1 MCFTKNIDFNKFS
14 VYPITEVLD
23 EDMVVVKI
31 LYKRPINTFFFKKY
45 NYYSPCQNY
54 KYIKGKLNISPL
66 GIIIFKRFDYTVE
79 INEGFHSF
87 CSEKDAQ
94 NSYLI
99 RNFEAVL
106 CKCIIPKGSTIS
118 SNGSEIVSNQI
129 IFIEELK

>member
-14 VYPITEVLD
+14 VHPITEVLN
-23 EDMVVVKI
+23 EDIIVVKI
-31 LYKRPINTFFFKKY
+31 LYKRPINIFFFKKY

-66 GIIIFKRFDYTVE
+66 EITIFKRFDYT
-79 INEGFHSF
+79 ININKGFHSF

-106 CKCIIPKGSTIS
+106 CKCIIPKGSTIVY
-118 SNGSEIVSNQI
+118 NDSEIVSNQI

>member
-14 VYPITEVLD
+14 VYPITEVLN
-23 EDMVVVKI
+23 EDIIVIKI
-31 LYKRPINTFFFKKY
+31 LYKRPINIFFFKKY
-45 NYYSPCQNY
+45 NYYSPCQKY

-66 GIIIFKRFDYTVE
+66 EITIFKRFDYT
-79 INEGFHSF
+79 INISKGFHSF

>member
-14 VYPITEVLD
+14 VYPITEVLN
-23 EDMVVVKI
+23 EDIIVVKI
-31 LYKRPINTFFFKKY
+31 LYKRPINIFFFNKY

-66 GIIIFKRFDYTVE
+66 EITIFKRFDYT
-79 INEGFHSF
+79 ININKGFHSF

>member
-23 EDMVVVKI
+23 KDIIVVKI

-66 GIIIFKRFDYTVE
+66 EITIFKKFDYT
-79 INEGFHSF
+79 ININKGFHSF

>member
-14 VYPITEVLD
+14 VYPITEVLN
-23 EDMVVVKI
+23 EDIIVVKI
-31 LYKRPINTFFFKKY
+31 LYKRPINIFFFKKY
-45 NYYSPCQNY
+45 NYYSPCQKY

-66 GIIIFKRFDYTVE
+66 EITIFKRFDYTIS
-79 INEGFHSF
+79 INKGFHSF